1 MKKIIHLILAV
12 AIGGTAQT
20 PQKPQS
26 PSTQE
31 DVVRVTTS
39 VIQTDVVV
47 TDKNDQ
53 VIDDLTLAD
62 FKLLENGKKQD
73 LQFMEF
79 VKASTEPRTEGTI
92 EVAGKP
98 IEPDVARNLTAK
110 DLHRVFAFVIDDL
123 TIPFEDIVTVRKML
137 TDFVDNKMQQGDL
150 VAVIRVVGGNGFFQQ
165 FTSDKVI
172 LRRAISQITARL
184 HPYSAFN
191 NLTSPGAINTDL
203 AQAAVEE
210 GASFPADAISS
221 SNANLDAS
229 EDGTVRDRKS

>member
-1 MKKIIHLILAV
+1 MNKIIPLILAV

-31 DVVRVTTS
+31 DIVRVTTS
-39 VIQTDVVV
+39 LIQTDVVV

-53 VIDDLTLAD
+53 VINDLTLAD

-79 VKASTEPRTEGTI
+79 VKSSTEPRSEGTI
-92 EVAGKP
+92 EVAGRP
-98 IEPDVARNLTAK
+98 IEPEVSRNLTAK

-137 TDFVDNKMQQGDL
+137 TDFVDNKMEQGDL
-150 VAVIRVVGGNGFFQQ
+150 VAIIRVVGGNGFLQQ
-165 FTSDKVI
+165 FTADKVI
-172 LRRAISQITARL
+172 LRRAISQVTDRVT
-184 HPYSAFN
+184 PPSAFN
-191 NLTSPGAINTDL
+191 NLAPALKISTTPAAAL
-203 AQAAVEE
+203 AHI
-210 GASFPADAISS
+210 GC
-221 SNANLDAS
+221 
-229 EDGTVRDRKS
+229 

>member
-1 MKKIIHLILAV
+1 MNKIIPLILAV

-31 DVVRVTTS
+31 DIVRVTTS
-39 VIQTDVVV
+39 LIQTDVVV

-53 VIDDLTLAD
+53 VINDLTLAD

-79 VKASTEPRTEGTI
+79 VKSSTEPRTEGTI

-98 IEPDVARNLTAK
+98 IEPEVSRNLTAR
-110 DLHRVFAFVIDDL
+110 DLHRVFAFVVDDL

-137 TDFVDNKMQQGDL
+137 TDFVDNKMHEGDL
-150 VAVIRVVGGNGFFQQ
+150 VAIVRVVGGNGLLQQ
-165 FTSDKVI
+165 FTSDKQI
-172 LRRAISQITARL
+172 LRRAIAQINAQST
-184 HPYSAFN
+184 PYS
-191 NLTSPGAINTDL
+191 
-203 AQAAVEE
+203 
-210 GASFPADAISS
+210 
-221 SNANLDAS
+221 
-229 EDGTVRDRKS
+229 